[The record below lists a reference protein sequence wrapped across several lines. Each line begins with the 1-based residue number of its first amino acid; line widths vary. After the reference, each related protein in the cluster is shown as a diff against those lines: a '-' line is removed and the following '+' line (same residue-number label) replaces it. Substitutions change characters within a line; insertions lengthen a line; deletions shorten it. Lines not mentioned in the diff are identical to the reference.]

1 MATWKKVIVSGS
13 SAELNNLVVDN
24 HVSASLFSGSF
35 YGDGSGLTNIVA
47 AGTISASAQVD
58 HDQTLNFVAN
68 EHINH
73 TSVSITAGVGLT
85 GGGDISSTRTINI
98 GIGAG
103 ISGSTTDI
111 SVDSGSLAAY
121 YSSSAFSV
129 VSGDLTITAGGTA
142 AIANNVVDE
151 NNLTT
156 SVAGTGLSGGNG
168 SALSVDYGSSAG
180 TAAQG
185 NTGVTFSGTTNE
197 IELSTN
203 TFTTVGGGGSV
214 TIGLP
219 DSVSIT
225 SNLTVGGDLTVSGD
239 LTYLNTANL
248 LVEDPYIL
256 LRSGSAAVGDSGII
270 FGGSE
275 GSLNAGNLFFWDAD
289 YNTNDGRLAIAS
301 NVAQNATGDQ
311 TPSYHIAGVFEG
323 TEGDAATAQADHVG
337 NIRVESGEIY
347 IYV

>member
-58 HDQTLNFVAN
+58 HDATTNFVAN
-68 EHINH
+68 EHIDH

-203 TFTTVGGGGSV
+203 TFSTVGGGGSV

-219 DSVSIT
+219 DNVII
-225 SNLTVGGDLTVSGD
+225 NNDLTIGGDLTVNGE
-239 LTYLNTANL
+239 LTYVNTANL
-248 LVEDPYIL
+248 LVEDPFIL
-256 LRSGSAAVGDSGII
+256 LASGSAGTGDSGIV
-270 FGGSE
+270 FGGAD
-275 GSLNAGNLFFWDAD
+275 GVAQQGPALFWDAS
-289 YNTNDGRLAIAS
+289 YNSNDGRLSIA
-301 NVAQNATGDQ
+301 NNTAHDATSPL
-311 TPSYHIAGVFEG
+311 TPSYSIAGVFEG